1 MTCQKCSQTAIIN
14 NPSLCQDHVSEFVEE
29 TLAQTIT
36 KYHLFN
42 QQDKICVALSGG
54 KDSLTLAH
62 ILHKLGYNISGLAID
77 EGIADYRDHTLA
89 TLKKF
94 CKERNIPLE
103 ISSFAQDI
111 GKPLDDMVKGRHP
124 CSVCGVFRRYLLN
137 KHARQFDVIATG
149 HNLDDEAQ
157 VVLMNLI
164 KANKDLYRTH
174 VRTPQAQGFVPRVK
188 PLMFVPEKL
197 VRAYTLIQG
206 FDAGFDECP
215 YVQQSLRAQVR
226 DTLNEYES
234 NNPGMKEQLVK
245 AALAIAT
252 EQKNSL
258 KKCERCGEP
267 SPHSICR
274 SCELKEELGILG
286 K

>member
-1 MTCQKCSQTAIIN
+1 MKCQKCSQTAIIN
-14 NPSLCQDHVSEFVEE
+14 NPELCQEHVVEFVEK
-29 TLAQTIT
+29 TVVQTI
-36 KYHLFN
+36 KDYQLFTT
-42 QQDKICVALSGG
+42 QDKICVALSGG

-62 ILHKLGYNISGLAID
+62 ILHKLAYDISGLAID
-77 EGIADYRDHTLA
+77 EGISDYREHTLT
-89 TLKKF
+89 TLKSF
-94 CKERNIPLE
+94 CKQRNIPLH
-103 ISSFAQDI
+103 ISSFAQEI
-111 GKPLDDMVKGRHP
+111 GKPLDDMVEGRHP

-137 KHARQFDVIATG
+137 KHAHTFDVIATG

-174 VRTPQAQGFVPRVK
+174 LRTPPAKGFVPRVK

-234 NNPGMKEQLVK
+234 KQPGMKERLVK

-252 EQKNSL
+252 EQKNDL
-258 KKCERCGEP
+258 KTCEKCGEP
-267 SPHSICR
+267 SPHLMCR
-274 SCELKEELGILG
+274 SCELKEELGLLQ
-286 K
+286 